1 MTNPNRT
8 VIILI
13 YKILKLE
20 DKIMKIRTDFVT
32 NSSSSSFVLA
42 RKGELSNELKDCIIN
57 FVLQEM
63 LGERIRMLTPDSTEE
78 DIEEFFDEG
87 YIYLEDEM
95 ERVRKALKE
104 GKTIYGGWVNFECR
118 NSCADL
124 LEDLWN
130 QMEKYGG
137 NEFEVIDGDLSY

>member
-1 MTNPNRT
+1 MKSIYAVN
-8 VIILI
+8 LI
-13 YKILKLE
+13 VPL
-20 DKIMKIRTDFVT
+20 
-32 NSSSSSFVLA
+32 
-42 RKGELSNELKDCIIN
+42 
-57 FVLQEM
+57 
-63 LGERIRMLTPDSTEE
+63 
-78 DIEEFFDEG
+78 FDEG
-87 YIYLEDEM
+87 YVYLEDEM

>member
-63 LGERIRMLTPDSTEE
+63 LGERMLTPDSTEE